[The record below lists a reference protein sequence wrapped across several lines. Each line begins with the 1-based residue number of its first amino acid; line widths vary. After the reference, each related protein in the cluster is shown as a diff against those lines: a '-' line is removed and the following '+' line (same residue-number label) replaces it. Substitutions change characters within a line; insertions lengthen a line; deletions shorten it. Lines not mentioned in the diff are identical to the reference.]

1 MRFRACR
8 VLERKMKHEMA
19 TGIMYGLFMVL
30 KRLHVTGDLKVFE
43 HIIQGSC
50 RFRR

>member
-1 MRFRACR
+1 MRFRAFR

-19 TGIMYGLFMVL
+19 TGTMYGFFLVL
-30 KRLHVTGDLKVFE
+30 KRLHVTVDLTVFE
-43 HIIQGSC
+43 HIIQSSC